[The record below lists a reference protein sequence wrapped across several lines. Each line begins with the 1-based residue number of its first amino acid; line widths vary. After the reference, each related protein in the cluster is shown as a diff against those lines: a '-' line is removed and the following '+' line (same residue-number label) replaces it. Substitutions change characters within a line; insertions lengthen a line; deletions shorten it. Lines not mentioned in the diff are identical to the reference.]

1 MAEPLENL
9 ARRLEDDPF
18 FLGCALRLY
27 TTSARLSEQELAE
40 RLGCPVQTLVLLRLC
55 RAPKPEGRQFQ
66 KDIARIAEHGSAADA
81 VGNLL
86 IAFCHAIGLH
96 EQHIDRSTKAGVSAT
111 FGRRSVPDIGDGSH
125 PSAAG
130 SLLAARDSDGDVNLE
145 EDR

>member
-66 KDIARIAEHGSAADA
+66 KDIARIAETYQVHAAVLTDA
-81 VGNLL
+81 VRRGQ
-86 IAFCHAIGLH
+86 AIWHLRQGTA
-96 EQHIDRSTKAGVSAT
+96 SG
-111 FGRRSVPDIGDGSH
+111 
-125 PSAAG
+125 AG